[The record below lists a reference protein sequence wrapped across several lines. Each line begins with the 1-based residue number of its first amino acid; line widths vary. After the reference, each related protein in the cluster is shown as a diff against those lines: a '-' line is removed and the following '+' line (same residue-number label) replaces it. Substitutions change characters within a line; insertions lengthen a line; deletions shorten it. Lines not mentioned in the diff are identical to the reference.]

1 MKTVDIRPH
10 PKSDGE
16 EHDLATLIH
25 HRTGERVVVCYAWT
39 ETPSSDGTPMFP
51 EAEVRR
57 DDPRKPRAAAPE
69 TAEPTADT
77 TTQTDLAGGAG
88 SGEGAA
94 DSGGGDAP
102 PSGDAESPDGAASS

>member
-69 TAEPTADT
+69 TA
-77 TTQTDLAGGAG
+77 GAG

-102 PSGDAESPDGAASS
+102 PSGDAESPAGAASS